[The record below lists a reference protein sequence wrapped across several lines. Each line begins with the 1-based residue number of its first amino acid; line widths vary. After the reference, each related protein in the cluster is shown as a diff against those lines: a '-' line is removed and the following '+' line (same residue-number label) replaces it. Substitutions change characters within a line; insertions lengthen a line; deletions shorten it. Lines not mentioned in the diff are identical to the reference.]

1 VIFEFKSHEHSDL
14 LSRFCI
20 NVEVGHRN
28 WRTMPDFLSCVVV
41 FQCGMQ
47 LKIQPILLTSSSYS
61 THFRSWEEGDD
72 GSEGIAA
79 LGEAAPR
86 R

>member
-1 VIFEFKSHEHSDL
+1 
-14 LSRFCI
+14 
-20 NVEVGHRN
+20 
-28 WRTMPDFLSCVVV
+28 MPDFLSCVVV
-41 FQCGMQ
+41 LQCGMQ
-47 LKIQPILLTSSSYS
+47 LKIQPLLLTSSSYS
-61 THFRSWEEGDD
+61 THFRCWEEGDD